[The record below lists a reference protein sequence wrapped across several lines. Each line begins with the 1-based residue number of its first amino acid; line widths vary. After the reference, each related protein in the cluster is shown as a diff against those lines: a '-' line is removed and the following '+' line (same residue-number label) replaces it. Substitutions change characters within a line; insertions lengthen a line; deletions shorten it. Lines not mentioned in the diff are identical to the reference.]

1 MTTMSLRLSVGT
13 RHCSTYARKVFP
25 VMEPSSTHGAVIP
38 LRRRPATKVI
48 VFQCPYGT
56 WPTSRSPRRQ
66 RPLSR
71 TILVLAAVSSMNT
84 SRVVSSV
91 PCSRIQRRRA
101 RATSARFCSAARR
114 LFFEGDLMTLEE
126 APYRAAAAGNPS
138 LVHRRDH
145 LIQRQVRLVRNQRE
159 QTVRVLLQQRRARAA
174 RLRGATPRVAKEL
187 YPFDRCTG
195 ADLEVF
201 RRLTPRSAAFNARND
216 ASADI
221 CRICSRHRSTPKF
234 ESMPIDS
241 LIHRPL
247 GNPTIQLGRNM
258 L

>member
-1 MTTMSLRLSVGT
+1 
-13 RHCSTYARKVFP
+13 
-25 VMEPSSTHGAVIP
+25 
-38 LRRRPATKVI
+38 
-48 VFQCPYGT
+48 
-56 WPTSRSPRRQ
+56 
-66 RPLSR
+66 
-71 TILVLAAVSSMNT
+71 MNT

-159 QTVRVLLQQRRARAA
+159 QTVRVLLQRRRARAA
-174 RLRGATPRVAKEL
+174 RLRGATPRVAKAL